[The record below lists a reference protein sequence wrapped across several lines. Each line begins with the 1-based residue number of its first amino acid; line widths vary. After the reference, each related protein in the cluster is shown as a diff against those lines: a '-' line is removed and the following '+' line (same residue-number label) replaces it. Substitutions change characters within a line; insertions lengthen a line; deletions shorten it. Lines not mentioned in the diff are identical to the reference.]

1 MAARDAARRAA
12 DSGDSDAAASAEEL
26 ATVRAEL
33 ATVRAQ
39 KNEIDQKAQDEAKA
53 LREQI
58 QQLEDA
64 LSAAESVAQDSSAA
78 PAPAPATAP
87 ADGGGAQAAIVLQ
100 TVRSSIAQ
108 HKNRIES
115 DENDWKGKEV
125 AIGKAI
131 QDLLQMV
138 QKNPSSRD
146 MVYGLLNDL
155 QGVLDSGSK
164 MVKRN
169 RQFIEEEE
177 AALTSLESNL
187 S

>member
-1 MAARDAARRAA
+1 M
-12 DSGDSDAAASAEEL
+12 
-26 ATVRAEL
+26 
-33 ATVRAQ
+33 
-39 KNEIDQKAQDEAKA
+39 
-53 LREQI
+53 
-58 QQLEDA
+58 
-64 LSAAESVAQDSSAA
+64 
-78 PAPAPATAP
+78 
-87 ADGGGAQAAIVLQ
+87 
-100 TVRSSIAQ
+100 
-108 HKNRIES
+108 
-115 DENDWKGKEV
+115 